1 MSFFVQIM
9 KLCMD
14 FLKTPLHI
22 WGYTFSFL
30 NVLVFTEVFALA
42 LVLLRRIF

>member
-1 MSFFVQIM
+1 MEIFLQLM
-9 KLCMD
+9 RLCMD

-22 WGYTFSFL
+22 WGFTFSYL

-42 LVLLRRIF
+42 LILLRRIF